1 MACLPENILTQCICL
16 QRRPRWR

>member
-1 MACLPENILTQCICL
+1 MACLPENTLTQCLCL